1 MADKKTWYA
10 ISGVNLFH
18 DLVSK
23 TKAVDVFTEDGLQT
37 EYQQLSDYR
46 LSDSTIEAFY
56 NYLVSEFNAIN
67 DYFANKH
74 IVEQNPN
81 LYIKNYHGKIKKGKW
96 MRLVME
102 EDLDISLH
110 LRCVLKMVLISI
122 SH

>member
-56 NYLVSEFNAIN
+56 NS
-67 DYFANKH
+67 
-74 IVEQNPN
+74 Q
-81 LYIKNYHGKIKKGKW
+81 
-96 MRLVME
+96 
-102 EDLDISLH
+102 
-110 LRCVLKMVLISI
+110 
-122 SH
+122 